1 MATSS
6 RTSVALPETF
16 SDGDIVLWLRKF
28 ELCSTANDWKD
39 TNMLKRLPTL
49 LSGKAFAVFERLAAE
64 AKEDYKTFTKALTTA
79 FGGDTTGKHL
89 AMMAFS
95 SQSNEKARRRY
106 TSVRLQFRGTV
117 KARNAKNRK

>member
-1 MATSS
+1 M
-6 RTSVALPETF
+6 SVALAETF

-39 TNMLKRLPTL
+39 TDVLKRLQTL

-64 AKEDYKTFTKALTTA
+64 AKEDYKTLTKSLTTA

-89 AMMAFS
+89 AMMAFRS
-95 SQSNEKARRRY
+95 RTRKTDEDIQVFAYNLEALLRR
-106 TSVRLQFRGTV
+106 
-117 KARNAKNRK
+117 AMP